1 MKMTYTTDDMRRAA
15 DALAGTRHWL
25 SDAGRMLRQAAD
37 EIDALRR
44 LVDAVNGSA
53 GITLCLEK
61 GCGTCAHGAGDCD
74 SRAVVQAIRSINNNE
89 RRNRSRRNKIDEE
102 TIWQE
107 NAKRANARA
116 RSAETS

>member
-53 GITLCLEK
+53 GINLCLEK
-61 GCGTCAHGAGDCD
+61 GCGTCVHGAGDCD
-74 SRAVVQAIRSINNNE
+74 SRAVVQAIRAINSRSSGKGLKHRESRQPRKNE
-89 RRNRSRRNKIDEE
+89 ERQNRKM
-102 TIWQE
+102 
-107 NAKRANARA
+107 K
-116 RSAETS
+116 